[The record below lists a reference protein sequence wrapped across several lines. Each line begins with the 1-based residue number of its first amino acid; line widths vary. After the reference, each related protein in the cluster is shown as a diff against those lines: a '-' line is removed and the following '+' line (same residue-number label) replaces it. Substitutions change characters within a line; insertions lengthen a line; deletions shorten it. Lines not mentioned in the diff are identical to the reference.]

1 MRFNFYIS
9 CENDQEARDCID
21 FIAEMTAKRDTAQSF
36 SERHGTTPEGSAAVQ
51 PVSSGRSTERP
62 NLDPGKPSI
71 TKIGG
76 STRDEILTR
85 VRDNLQPNPKFT
97 EHCKLLWSRGE
108 IKFDGKEWY
117 L

>member
-21 FIAEMTAKRDTAQSF
+21 FISEMTAKRGAVNAADSWPAA
-36 SERHGTTPEGSAAVQ
+36 EPATPTKSDV
-51 PVSSGRSTERP
+51 RP
-62 NLDPGKPSI
+62 NVDPGKPSI

-85 VRDNLQPNPKFT
+85 LRDGLQPAAKFT

-108 IKFDGKEWY
+108 IKFDGESWY
-117 L
+117 A